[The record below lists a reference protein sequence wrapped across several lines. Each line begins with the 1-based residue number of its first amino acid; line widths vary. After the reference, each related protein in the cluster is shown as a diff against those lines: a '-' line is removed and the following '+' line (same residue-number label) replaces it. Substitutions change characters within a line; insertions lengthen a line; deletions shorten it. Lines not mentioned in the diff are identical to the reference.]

1 MDEIY
6 KVIQIERKGFGCIAL
21 KNIKKGTLI
30 LQEKPQF
37 IAKNVCQNMVG
48 INGLVESFNCM
59 SQINQ
64 EEYLKL
70 HNRYKNLDE
79 KDIQNLNWMSWIES
93 NFDDQ
98 IMVKHVK
105 NIVGIFNT
113 NKFESGVGIKSSRF
127 NHSCSSNAEQMW
139 NTSEEFREIRSV
151 SKIKAGDEITINY
164 GLRHTSMKKIKIRQT
179 FLSNWGFLCECD
191 LCKEETNKCDD
202 EIYEKFEN
210 LKQEAYNLLNLSNQ
224 PGGFQYENTKKEI
237 ICYKEMYKLAKVKNT
252 SKTLIVKEILED
264 GFNAAVQGYIY
275 SRMSFDNKHMQEF
288 KHACVIFSNVGEQ
301 ISVMVFGTKHNIS
314 KEWTKRRFN
323 FEKWIEEKIYKKQF
337 KTFS

>member
-1 MDEIY
+1 M
-6 KVIQIERKGFGCIAL
+6 GL
-21 KNIKKGTLI
+21 
-30 LQEKPQF
+30 
-37 IAKNVCQNMVG
+37 CQDDVG
-48 INGLVESFNCM
+48 
-59 SQINQ
+59 Q
-64 EEYLKL
+64 
-70 HNRYKNLDE
+70 HAP
-79 KDIQNLNWMSWIES
+79 
-93 NFDDQ
+93 
-98 IMVKHVK
+98 
-105 NIVGIFNT
+105 
-113 NKFESGVGIKSSRF
+113 SS
-127 NHSCSSNAEQMW
+127 
-139 NTSEEFREIRSV
+139 TS
-151 SKIKAGDEITINY
+151 
-164 GLRHTSMKKIKIRQT
+164 T
-179 FLSNWGFLCECD
+179 FLHLH
-191 LCKEETNKCDD
+191 
-202 EIYEKFEN
+202 
-210 LKQEAYNLLNLSNQ
+210 NLLNLSNQ